1 MGSCMGRRSG
11 IFITQPSGYKAFVP
25 NPMPPEPPVAIDE
38 KTQVL
43 LSRADRALARLDG
56 ISYILPDPELFVAMY
71 IKKEALL
78 SSQIEGTQAS
88 LVDVLEFEAG
98 ERGFKSDVEEVIN
111 YIKAMNYGLNRLND
125 IPMSLR
131 LIKEIHAILLKG
143 VRGSDRQPG
152 EFRTT
157 QNWIGPTNLLSE
169 ASFIPPPPE
178 EVMKAMGDLEKFFY
192 EQTNLPPLV
201 KCALIHY
208 QFETIHPFLDGN
220 GRMGRL
226 LITFYLCWEK
236 ILSRP
241 LLYLSYFFKKYRQEY
256 YDRLNNVRYGDDFEG
271 WVQFFL
277 RGVVEVSSQA
287 TETARRIMALLKE
300 DRNRLLEA
308 KISSPLAAGLLD
320 KLFSSPVITIS
331 EVAAFFNTSYQRAH
345 RLISQFEQV
354 GILKEITG
362 KRRNRLFVYQNY
374 MDILKEGTQP

>member
-1 MGSCMGRRSG
+1 MGRRSG
-11 IFITQPSGYKAFVP
+11 IFITQPGGYQAFVP

>member
-1 MGSCMGRRSG
+1 MGRRSG
-11 IFITQPSGYKAFVP
+11 IFITQSGGYKAFVP